1 MNHVDSLVCCCSE
14 RKAGKEVLVELKV
27 MWSLYILSVK
37 DEMLSSAV
45 TVSSNGPHRKL
56 GKRLN
61 SETHLSLPSFDSL
74 DRIGFFEDSP
84 KSGILKRQRPN
95 YNVGKSGLR

>member
-1 MNHVDSLVCCCSE
+1 MAVECIAASFI
-14 RKAGKEVLVELKV
+14 VELKV
-27 MWSLYILSVK
+27 MWSLNNLSVN

-56 GKRLN
+56 GKRIN
-61 SETHLSLPSFDSL
+61 SEAHLSLPSFDSL

-84 KSGILKRQRPN
+84 KSGILKRHRPN
-95 YNVGKSGLR
+95 CNVGKSVQR

>member
-1 MNHVDSLVCCCSE
+1 
-14 RKAGKEVLVELKV
+14 
-27 MWSLYILSVK
+27 
-37 DEMLSSAV
+37 MLSSAV

-56 GKRLN
+56 GKTVN

-74 DRIGFFEDSP
+74 ERIGFFEESP

-95 YNVGKSGLR
+95 YNVGKSVRR

>member
-1 MNHVDSLVCCCSE
+1 
-14 RKAGKEVLVELKV
+14 
-27 MWSLYILSVK
+27 
-37 DEMLSSAV
+37 MLSSAV

-61 SETHLSLPSFDSL
+61 SEAHLSLPSFDSL
-74 DRIGFFEDSP
+74 ERIGLFEDSP

-95 YNVGKSGLR
+95 NNTGKSLRR